1 MRKTLF
7 ILAAMLISMVASAQI
22 REEGETRNGLKEGTW
37 YEIDVNKNLIR
48 KVVQYKEGKK
58 DGLYLE
64 IDETGALVKKCEYT
78 NDQLSGS
85 SYTWYRGGRLSGKKH
100 L

>member
-7 ILAAMLISMVASAQI
+7 ILAAMLLSLVASAQI

-37 YEIDVNKNLIR
+37 YEIDLNKNLIR

-64 IDETGALVKKCEYT
+64 IYDMLQVPTLFF
-78 NDQLSGS
+78 LSP
-85 SYTWYRGGRLSGKKH
+85 KDP
-100 L
+100 